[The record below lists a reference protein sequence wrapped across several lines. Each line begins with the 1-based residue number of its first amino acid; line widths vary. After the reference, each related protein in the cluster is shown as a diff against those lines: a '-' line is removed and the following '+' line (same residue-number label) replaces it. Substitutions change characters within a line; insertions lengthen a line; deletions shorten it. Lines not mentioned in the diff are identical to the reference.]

1 MAGSRV
7 TLERLTTVP
16 AEAIAALLNEPR
28 NARHLPLARGPVT
41 VEEAAVW
48 AAGKDAQWAAHGY
61 GPWAVMVDGAFVG
74 WGGFQREDDGLP
86 DLGLVLLPSAWG
98 RGAMIADEMLRV
110 GFTELGFASVQ
121 VALPYSRT
129 ATDAVLAR
137 WGFVPA
143 GETAFE
149 GVRFRRYLLSADA
162 WRARA

>member
-1 MAGSRV
+1 
-7 TLERLTTVP
+7 
-16 AEAIAALLNEPR
+16 
-28 NARHLPLARGPVT
+28 
-41 VEEAAVW
+41 
-48 AAGKDAQWAAHGY
+48 
-61 GPWAVMVDGAFVG
+61 MVDGAFVG
-74 WGGFQREDDGLP
+74 WGGFQREDDGLA

-98 RGAMIADEMLRV
+98 RGAMIADLMLRV